1 MPSYSALGD
10 SLFYE
15 ERGVGDPVVV
25 LGGGP
30 ARHPDYLGGL
40 GGLGRRFRLIA
51 PHLRG
56 VGRSPFPSDPS
67 LGSWWSQA
75 GDLEALRV
83 HLGCERLTVLGHSA
97 GTRIA
102 LAFAARFPG
111 SLQRMVLVTPPGG
124 DLVDAPT
131 DIAAI
136 RARRSSDPVYAAAM
150 TAARQGPPVEGD
162 DDRLTAWQRAI
173 APMSYATWGAPQH
186 EHATVGRWS
195 AEAARAYNV
204 VEVPESYRSDLA
216 SVQAPVRVIAAA
228 EDGVTG
234 AAAPIAIAGLF
245 PDGNSLTIQGAGHY
259 PWVDQPDD
267 FTAAAEGALR
277 A

>member
-30 ARHPDYLGGL
+30 ARHPDYLGDL
-40 GGLGRRFRLIA
+40 GGLGRRFRLIV

-56 VGRSPFPSDPS
+56 VGQSPFPSDPS

-75 GDLEALRV
+75 G
-83 HLGCERLTVLGHSA
+83 
-97 GTRIA
+97 
-102 LAFAARFPG
+102 FPG

-124 DLVDAPT
+124 DLVDVPS
-131 DIAAI
+131 DIGAI
-136 RARRSSDPVYAAAM
+136 RARRSNEPEYEAAL
-150 TAARQGPPVEGD
+150 TAARQGPPVDGD

-173 APMSYATWGAPQH
+173 APVSYATWGAPQQ

-234 AAAPIAIAGLF
+234 AAAPVAIAGLF
-245 PDGNSLTIQGAGHY
+245 PDGRSVTVQGAGHY
-259 PWVDQPDD
+259 PWVDQPVE
-267 FTAAAEGALR
+267 FISAAEAALR